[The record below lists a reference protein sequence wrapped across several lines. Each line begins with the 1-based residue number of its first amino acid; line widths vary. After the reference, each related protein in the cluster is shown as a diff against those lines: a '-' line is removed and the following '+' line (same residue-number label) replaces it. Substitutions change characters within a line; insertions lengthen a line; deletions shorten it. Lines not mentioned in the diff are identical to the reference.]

1 MASDDTPPL
10 SSLSAE
16 KPAAD
21 TTAQVDPLLTC
32 LTYLTR
38 HYGRARSPQGILAG
52 LPYDDNNMGPK
63 LFCEAAEN
71 IGITTKVKKH
81 RALKSIKPELLP
93 VTITMKDEYALVL
106 MEFLDK
112 KTIKLYDP
120 QSDRIIQRQVSEVQK
135 QFNGYLILTRPGPS
149 FINPETVTHQSPHDQ
164 GKGHWFWDVVTQNS
178 GLYTMAI
185 LGAIF
190 INCFALVSPLFI
202 MNVYDRV
209 IPNNAIE
216 TGWALGIGALSI
228 YGFDMIMR
236 ILRAYLIDFAGRRID
251 IITARRIFDQ
261 VLNIRIANKPRSSGV
276 FANMLRDFD
285 SVRDFFTSATI
296 TVLVDLPFTLF
307 FLFVI
312 YRLGGVIALALAGL
326 IIAVFIIGLLIQIPL
341 KQTVKKATKSSEAKH
356 GMLIEAIAGLET
368 IKTIGA
374 DGLMRARYMSLA
386 NENSRHGQTSRFWS
400 GLGVHI
406 ASFLQQS
413 ASIIAVLI
421 GMYLVRDAQ
430 MSMGALIACVI
441 LGGRA
446 IAPIGQIAGL
456 MTKYHHAG
464 SALKTIDTIMRQPVD
479 RPEQKTF
486 LQRNDLTGKIALDHV
501 HFSYPQVKNLVLKD
515 ISLSINPGEKIA
527 IIGRVG
533 SGKSTIARLLMG
545 LYSPNDGTILFDDTD
560 IRQIDPVDIKKNVAY
575 ISQDIVL
582 FSGSV
587 RDNIAMGHPHATE
600 ADILAAAK
608 AAGVEE
614 FVSRHPMGYD
624 APVGEQ
630 GQALSGGQKQC
641 IALARAMISQPNILI
656 CDEPTNA
663 MDSQSEARFR
673 NYVQAHTQDK
683 TLVMITH
690 KMHMLNMAER
700 IILMDK
706 GKIVMDGPREAVLN
720 ALKSGKA
727 EGLQA

>member
-1 MASDDTPPL
+1 MRNKTTPQDAS
-10 SSLSAE
+10 
-16 KPAAD
+16 
-21 TTAQVDPLLTC
+21 TAIDPLLDC
-32 LTYLTR
+32 LVYLTR
-38 HYGRARSPQGILAG
+38 HFGRARSAQGLLAG
-52 LPYDDNNMGPK
+52 LPYDESNMGPT

-71 IGITTKVKKH
+71 IGLMTKTKKQGSI
-81 RALKSIKPELLP
+81 KSIKPALLP
-93 VTITMKDEYALVL
+93 VTLVL
-106 MEFLDK
+106 NDQRAVILLDASDADAVK
-112 KTIKLYDP
+112 IYDP
-120 QSDRIIQRQVSEVQK
+120 HTQAETQVPLKDLQK
-135 QFNGYLILTRPGPS
+135 DFAGYMILTRPGAA
-149 FINPETVTHQSPHDQ
+149 FINPESLTHNPKAD
-164 GKGHWFWDVVTQNS
+164 GDKNHWFWSVVSANS

-185 LGAIF
+185 LGALF

-216 TGWALGIGALSI
+216 TGWALGIGALVI

-236 ILRAYLIDFAGRRID
+236 ILRAYLVDFAGRKID

-261 VLNIRIANKPRSSGV
+261 VLNMRLATKPRSSGV

-312 YRLGGVIALALAGL
+312 YRLGGVIALALGGL
-326 IIAVFIIGLLIQIPL
+326 ILAVFIIGLLIQIPL
-341 KQTVKKATKSSEAKH
+341 KQTVRKATQSSEAKH
-356 GMLIEAIAGLET
+356 GLLIEAIAGLET

-374 DGLMRARYMSLA
+374 DGLMRARYMSYA
-386 NENSRHGQTSRFWS
+386 NENSRHGQDSRFWS

-421 GMYLVRDAQ
+421 GMYLVRDAE
-430 MSMGALIACVI
+430 MTMGALIACVI

-479 RPEQKTF
+479 RPDHKAF
-486 LQRNDLTGKIALDHV
+486 LQRPDLSGKIAFDHV
-501 HFSYPQVKNLVLKD
+501 TFSYPHVKNTVLNAV
-515 ISLSINPGEKIA
+515 SFSINPGEKIA

-533 SGKSTIARLLMG
+533 SGKSTIARLMMG
-545 LYSPNDGTILFDDTD
+545 LYSPNEGTILFDDTD
-560 IRQIDPVDIKKNVAY
+560 IRQIDPVDLKRSVAY

-582 FSGSV
+582 FSGTV
-587 RDNIAMGHPHATE
+587 RDNIAMGHPHASE

-608 AAGVEE
+608 AAGVDE
-614 FVSRHPMGYD
+614 FIARHPMGYD

-641 IALARAMISQPNILI
+641 VALARAMLSSPHILI

-663 MDSQSEARFR
+663 MDTQAENRFRTYVESQSAQR
-673 NYVQAHTQDK
+673 
-683 TLVMITH
+683 TLILITH

-700 IILMDK
+700 VILMDN
-706 GKIVMDGPREAVLN
+706 GKVIMDAPREAVLK
-720 ALKSGKA
+720 ALQDGKV
-727 EGLQA
+727 EVPQ